1 VPLRDAPLLL
11 SLFVENRGN
20 VGDDPASSLR
30 PRLPPL
36 GGDAVDVV
44 DDLALSGDGDG
55 IPTTIA
61 FVVGIRKAAE
71 GSYFFRITDGFRDAP
86 LVPLATG
93 DMMLLSSFSVA
104 GVEGLFGRVCDLV
117 FTKISVFSA
126 TGVETTGDSGVLV
139 RCVEC
144 GIDTPGDVLTLAVL
158 LWFGDWG
165 FPFMVVGD
173 FDSLLSFS
181 PYCTGS

>member
-1 VPLRDAPLLL
+1 M
-11 SLFVENRGN
+11 FVENRGN
-20 VGDDPASSLR
+20 VGDDPASSFR

-36 GGDAVDVV
+36 GDDAVDAVEIV
-44 DDLALSGDGDG
+44 DDLALSGDGGG
-55 IPTTIA
+55 IPTTIVV
-61 FVVGIRKAAE
+61 VVGIRKAAE
-71 GSYFFRITDGFRDAP
+71 GSYFFRTTDGFRDAP
-86 LVPLATG
+86 LVPLA
-93 DMMLLSSFSVA
+93 MMLRSSFSIA

-117 FTKISVFSA
+117 FTKDSVFSA

-144 GIDTPGDVLTLAVL
+144 GFDTLGDVLTLVAL

-165 FPFMVVGD
+165 FPFMAVGD
-173 FDSLLSFS
+173 FDGLLSVG